1 MKSFANKYYSYF
13 TLVHNNE
20 KGISKSFLHLYQKG
34 LTFFYRIGNV
44 NAKIGQY
51 RSCRIK
57 LADSPWYNLA
67 KE

>member
-34 LTFFYRIGNV
+34 LTFFCIKGKI
-44 NAKIGQY
+44 NAKMGQ
-51 RSCRIK
+51 
-57 LADSPWYNLA
+57 
-67 KE
+67 